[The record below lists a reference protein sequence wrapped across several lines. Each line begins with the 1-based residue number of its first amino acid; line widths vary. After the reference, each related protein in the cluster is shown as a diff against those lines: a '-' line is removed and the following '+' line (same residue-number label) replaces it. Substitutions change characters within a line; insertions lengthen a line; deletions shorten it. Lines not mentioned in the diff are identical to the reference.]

1 MLLLGHTFV
10 NRAVAKYEKPL
21 ILSEPMTDDHT
32 GRFSTRVADY
42 VKYRPGY
49 PGNVLRLLE
58 EECGLDPTSVVADVG
73 SGTGILSELFL
84 KNGNRVYGVE
94 PNREMRE
101 AGERLLASYANFVS
115 LDGRAEATTLE
126 DASVDFVIAG
136 QAFHWFDPPSARREF
151 KRVLRDDGWVVL
163 VWNDRRTAGTPFLE
177 DYERL
182 LVEFGTDYKEVSVK
196 YMEESALSTLFG
208 ANGPRTASFDNE
220 QVFDLEGLRGR
231 LTSSSYAPQPGHP
244 NFEPL
249 MRELES
255 LFRRHE
261 REGRV
266 VVAYDTKV
274 FYGRL

>member
-1 MLLLGHTFV
+1 
-10 NRAVAKYEKPL
+10 
-21 ILSEPMTDDHT
+21 MTTDHT

-49 PGNVLRLLE
+49 PPAVLRLLE

-84 KNGNRVYGVE
+84 RNGNRVYGVE

-115 LDGRAEATTLE
+115 VDGRAEETTLE
-126 DASVDFVIAG
+126 DACVDFVTAG
-136 QAFHWFDPPSARREF
+136 QAFHWFDPAPARREF
-151 KRVLRDDGWVVL
+151 VRILRPGGWVVL
-163 VWNDRRTAGTPFLE
+163 AWNDRRTAGTPLLE

-182 LVEFGTDYKEVSVK
+182 LVEYGTDYKEVSVK
-196 YMEESALSTLFG
+196 YAEESMLAALY
-208 ANGPRTASFDNE
+208 GPGEMRAKTFDNE

-231 LTSSSYAPQPGHP
+231 LTSSSYSPQPGHP
-244 NFEPL
+244 DFDPM
-249 MRELES
+249 MRELET
-255 LFRRHE
+255 LFRRHQ
-261 REGRV
+261 RDGRV

>member
-1 MLLLGHTFV
+1 
-10 NRAVAKYEKPL
+10 
-21 ILSEPMTDDHT
+21 MTIDHT

-49 PGNVLRLLE
+49 PPTVLRLLE
-58 EECGLDPTSVVADVG
+58 EECGLTPGSVVADVG
-73 SGTGILSELFL
+73 SGTGLLSELFL
-84 KNGNRVYGVE
+84 KHGRRVYGVE

-101 AGERLLASYANFVS
+101 AGERLLASYPDFFSV
-115 LDGRAEATTLE
+115 DGRAEETTL
-126 DASVDFVIAG
+126 DDKSVDFVTAG
-136 QAFHWFDPPSARREF
+136 QAFHWFDPPRARREF
-151 KRVLRDDGWVVL
+151 IRILRPGGWVVL
-163 VWNDRRTAGTPFLE
+163 IWNDRRTAGTPFLE

-182 LVEFGTDYKEVSVK
+182 LLEYGTDYAAVSVK
-196 YMEESALSTLFG
+196 YMEESALAALY
-208 ANGPRTASFDNE
+208 GPSEIRTKSFDNE

-231 LTSSSYAPQPGHP
+231 LTSSSYSPQPGHP
-244 NFEPL
+244 NFDPM